1 MDAAAITAPILDVIA
16 GADRIVPAQ
25 VAVSALGTVTALQLD
40 AGHVGMVVGRR
51 ARDLLWEP
59 LADFLGGA

>member
-1 MDAAAITAPILDVIA
+1 
-16 GADRIVPAQ
+16 
-25 VAVSALGTVTALQLD
+25 VSALGIGTALQLD

-51 ARDLLWEP
+51 ARGLSWEP

>member
-1 MDAAAITAPILDVIA
+1 MDATAIAAPILDVIA
-16 GADRIVPAQ
+16 GADRIVPPQA
-25 VAVSALGTVTALQLD
+25 AVSALGIGTALQLD

-51 ARDLLWEP
+51 ARGLSWEP

>member
-1 MDAAAITAPILDVIA
+1 
-16 GADRIVPAQ
+16 
-25 VAVSALGTVTALQLD
+25 VSALGTVTALQLD